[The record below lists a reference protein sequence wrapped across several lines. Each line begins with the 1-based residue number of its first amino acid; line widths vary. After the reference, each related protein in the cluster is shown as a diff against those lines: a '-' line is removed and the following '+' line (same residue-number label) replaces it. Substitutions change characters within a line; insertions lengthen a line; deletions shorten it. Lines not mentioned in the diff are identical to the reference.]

1 MPADS
6 HNLNLNRATPVLREI
21 ERKFLVGRLPLG
33 FAGRRGK
40 SIAQGYLAVTR
51 DGSEVR
57 VRDCGGKLFLTI
69 KHGAGV
75 VRDEL
80 ELALTEE
87 RFKSLWKLT
96 RGRRISKIRYLLPH
110 GPNTLELDVYSGPLR
125 GLKTVEVEFPTLRAC
140 RAFKPPDWFGREIT
154 QEPAYKNRNLALG
167 LRIGL
172 AAPQSDE
179 RPAGF
184 SPFARTLASIGT
196 GPQRATND
204 TSTSPAR
211 ANGNG
216 MSARAPRSGTEEYPF
231 HASVAALRKSD
242 AATRL
247 FSLPV
252 PRSGRGR
259 DSRRQAGQRAG

>member
-6 HNLNLNRATPVLREI
+6 HNLALNRATPVLREI
-21 ERKFLVGRLPLG
+21 ERKFLVGRLPPG

-51 DGSEVR
+51 DGTEVR
-57 VRDCGGKLFLTI
+57 VRDCGGKFFLTI

-87 RFKSLWKLT
+87 SFKSLWKLT
-96 RGRRISKIRYLLPH
+96 RGRRISKTRYLLPH

-140 RAFKPPDWFGREIT
+140 RAFKPPDWLGREIT

-172 AAPQSDE
+172 GAPQTDE
-179 RPAGF
+179 RPTGLF
-184 SPFARTLASIGT
+184 TLCANPRSHRMGIGL
-196 GPQRATND
+196 QRASND
-204 TSTSPAR
+204 TSTS
-211 ANGNG
+211 
-216 MSARAPRSGTEEYPF
+216 SARATGKRTSASGLRPGTEEDIF
-231 HASVAALRKSD
+231 RRTGHTS
-242 AATRL
+242 
-247 FSLPV
+247 
-252 PRSGRGR
+252 PR
-259 DSRRQAGQRAG
+259 